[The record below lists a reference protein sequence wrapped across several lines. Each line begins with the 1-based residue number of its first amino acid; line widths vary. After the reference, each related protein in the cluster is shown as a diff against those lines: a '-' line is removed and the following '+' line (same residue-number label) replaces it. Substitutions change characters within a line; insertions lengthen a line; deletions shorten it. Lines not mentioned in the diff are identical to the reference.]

1 MSVETWLSYVVIYAV
16 ISVIPGPSVLIV
28 TATALSHGRAAALRC
43 ILGDLLGGVV
53 IMATAYFGVGAVLAA
68 SASVFAMLKWA
79 GVAYMA
85 GLGLIQIRRAWR
97 AKGPSSDGQVAPA
110 KNLRAGFV
118 TGVMNP
124 KAILF
129 YVAFLAQFI
138 DPSSPALPQFLVLV
152 LSSTVIVALVLGS
165 YAFLAAGIARYLRT
179 ARAQR
184 RVALGSGAMLLGSSA
199 WMAAT
204 R

>member
-16 ISVIPGPSVLIV
+16 ISIIPGPSVLMV
-28 TATALSHGRAAALRC
+28 TATALSHGRASAMRC

-53 IMATAYFGVGAVLAA
+53 IMAAAYFGVGAILAT
-68 SASVFAMLKWA
+68 SASVFAILKWL

-85 GLGLIQIRRAWR
+85 GLGLMQIQRAWS
-97 AKGPSSDGQVAPA
+97 ATGALSDRQGAPA
-110 KNLRAGFV
+110 KSLRAGFL
-118 TGVMNP
+118 TGVLNP

-129 YVAFLAQFI
+129 YMAFLAQFV
-138 DPSSPALPQFLVLV
+138 DPSSPALPQFLVLMI
-152 LSSTVIVALVLGS
+152 SSSMIVALVLGA
-165 YAFLAAGIARYLRT
+165 YAFLAAGIARHLRT
-179 ARAQR
+179 VRAQR
-184 RVALGSGAMLLGSSA
+184 RVALSSGAMLLGSSA